1 MVIEANLLCQV
12 TKKQIIK
19 EGINVEVCSSF
30 VPQNIFYVTYG
41 YIEDIEGQK
50 HFEKNYYK
58 VQNIINAEYYYENT
72 LFSLLLLQIVVDGK
86 IITYV
91 YNKDNQNSNYVIE
104 SDIPF
109 DLNFNFLGKELLI
122 DIDILT
128 KKEEISNILSYIK

>member
-19 EGINVEVCSSF
+19 EEINVEVCSSF

-91 YNKDNQNSNYVIE
+91 YNEDNQNSNYVIE
-104 SDIPF
+104 SDITS
-109 DLNFNFLGKELLI
+109 DLNFNV
-122 DIDILT
+122 
-128 KKEEISNILSYIK
+128 